1 MSTTRTDSKIPL
13 NKEVCLL
20 LLRDHYYRIAMS
32 PELLIEY
39 AKMIG
44 TTTLEKALQD
54 VMVSLNEIY
63 VELEKIEMEKKK
75 CGKHE

>member
-1 MSTTRTDSKIPL
+1 MSNKQVEVKIPF

-20 LLRDHYYRIAMS
+20 LLRDHYYKIAGNT
-32 PELLIEY
+32 ELLIEY

-54 VMVSLNEIY
+54 VMVSLNE
-63 VELEKIEMEKKK
+63 VDVQLEQVRKGDKRE
-75 CGKHE
+75 

>member
-1 MSTTRTDSKIPL
+1 MSTTCTDSKIPL
-13 NKEVCLL
+13 NREVCLL

-54 VMVSLNEIY
+54 VIVSLNEIY

-75 CGKHE
+75 GGKRE

>member
-1 MSTTRTDSKIPL
+1 MDTTRTEVKIPF

-20 LLRDHYYRIAMS
+20 LLRDHYYKIAGNT
-32 PELLIEY
+32 ELLIAY

-54 VMVSLNEIY
+54 VIVSLNEIY

-75 CGKHE
+75 GGKHE